1 MPRSSRPAGIAR
13 ARRWT
18 DSKPGASPARAMLAH
33 VPLVITRVIAAV
45 TGVVSS
51 IGQLPTQSGHA
62 HATAIAADARSKIF
76 HPMDR
81 SAGVLPSFRGMMFS
95 VRRPGGYAMSK
106 SDLIALAIGAIV
118 ATVTY
123 CWSRWVRLRASQRYW
138 DAWRKNLPADSDEM
152 IEKKGHFR
160 TESDSPESK
169 STERAA

>member
-1 MPRSSRPAGIAR
+1 M
-13 ARRWT
+13 
-18 DSKPGASPARAMLAH
+18 
-33 VPLVITRVIAAV
+33 V
-45 TGVVSS
+45 
-51 IGQLPTQSGHA
+51 QLPINQVMRMEPQLWQMPGRRFST
-62 HATAIAADARSKIF
+62 
-76 HPMDR
+76 PVDR

-106 SDLIALAIGAIV
+106 SDLIALAVGAIV